1 MQKVGKKYTAKA
13 AIDSTMLSMRT
24 TTNYGDKHL
33 EQVHNWYDYEEE
45 SVEPVPIKERMLGLK
60 IKPRLYDTIDYSMLD
75 VDYDLDSQFDR
86 RSPRRRA
93 SRNTTYSK
101 VKESEINRKSRVDLK
116 SSTMIA
122 FDDNVS
128 SPQSISP
135 MTKKH
140 RTMGK
145 NSKFAMQV
153 KNIAIDQ

>member
-1 MQKVGKKYTAKA
+1 
-13 AIDSTMLSMRT
+13 MRT

-135 MTKKH
+135 MTC
-140 RTMGK
+140 TL
-145 NSKFAMQV
+145 
-153 KNIAIDQ
+153 